1 MIESCVYFVIIQSI
15 ILIIVNSILNDL
27 FLLVKF
33 FGSFSQ
39 VRDRLPPVMIY
50 IGWYEETFSKRWNRR
65 GLGGGGCV
73 SEYWIVDNFR
83 NGLRSKYNWFF
94 TLFYHSRMCY
104 LFGKI
109 IMSVKSCLYESF
121 ELFLAKYFVTTYTP
135 PKLSICTSEI
145 SHNVE
150 NWFWDTLQDY
160 QNSK

>member
-1 MIESCVYFVIIQSI
+1 MHACNYSI
-15 ILIIVNSILNDL
+15 NITLIIMNSIFYDL

-83 NGLRSKYNWFF
+83 NGLRSKCNWFF
-94 TLFYHSRMCY
+94 YTFFYSRMCY
-104 LFGKI
+104 LFGKF

-121 ELFLAKYFVTTYTP
+121 ELFFSQIFCHHIYAPLNYQVYTINNVQRNLA
-135 PKLSICTSEI
+135 
-145 SHNVE
+145 
-150 NWFWDTLQDY
+150 
-160 QNSK
+160 